1 MNKKGMLW
9 DYPSHMLQ
17 NGWGWAFW
25 NSKPLPFSDKCGYL
39 NKFEFINCAMTKY
52 TTHQDAR
59 QENLNNVHIFWEG
72 HKILQNLPLTFDC
85 SIYSQKLGE
94 DFARFCGLLWTYEL

>member
-52 TTHQDAR
+52 STHQDAR
-59 QENLNNVHIFWEG
+59 QENLNKINYSIKKGVDVKEKDDDKNASILLAVFLKKNRIGQSFW
-72 HKILQNLPLTFDC
+72 IP
-85 SIYSQKLGE
+85 KLV
-94 DFARFCGLLWTYEL
+94 